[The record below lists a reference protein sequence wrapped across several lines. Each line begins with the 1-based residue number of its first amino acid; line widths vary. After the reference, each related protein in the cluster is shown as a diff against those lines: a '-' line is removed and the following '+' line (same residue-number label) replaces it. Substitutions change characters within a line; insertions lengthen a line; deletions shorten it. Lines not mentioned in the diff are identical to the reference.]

1 MEALKSGLSLPEFWF
16 AGTLECVVFLGIYA
30 MKAFLPLLA
39 LEAGIAILWVGI
51 FFSLQELTHIL
62 MRPLGG
68 RLGDR
73 YGHLLLGASGMLLA
87 AFALG
92 LLPFTRDAFGLLPIS
107 LLFGAAQALIFPST
121 VALFTN
127 RINPRH
133 TGLGAGMFG
142 SMKNLGKVAGPV
154 MGGWMVHT
162 HEMSWMLWSMSSLL
176 TLTGLCLLMFTPT
189 GKKIIVE
196 TGR

>member
-1 MEALKSGLSLPEFWF
+1 
-16 AGTLECVVFLGIYA
+16 
-30 MKAFLPLLA
+30 
-39 LEAGIAILWVGI
+39 
-51 FFSLQELTHIL
+51 

-92 LLPFTRDAFGLLPIS
+92 LLPFTRDAFDLLQIS
-107 LLFGAAQALIFPST
+107 LIFGVAQALKFPST
-121 VALFTN
+121 LALFTN
-127 RINPRH
+127 RINPKH
-133 TGLGAGMFG
+133 TGSGAGLLG

-176 TLTGLCLLMFTPT
+176 ACTGLGL
-189 GKKIIVE
+189 IILVPA
-196 TGR
+196 GRKTLIEIGR